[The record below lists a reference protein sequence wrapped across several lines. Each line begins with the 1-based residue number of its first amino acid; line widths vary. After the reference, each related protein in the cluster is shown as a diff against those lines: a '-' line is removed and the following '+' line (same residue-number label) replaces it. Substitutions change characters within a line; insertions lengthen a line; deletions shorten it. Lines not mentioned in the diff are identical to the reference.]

1 MWIRQILQEIVL
13 AVIGFSAGV
22 TVAGGLFAF
31 IVELGIIADF
41 ADRTHTAEHILLYE
55 DSAALG
61 GTIGSLL
68 SVFPISLPFGRIML
82 PVFGGLAGIFVG
94 CWSMALAE
102 MLNVFPIFM
111 RRMKIV
117 RYAAAFIISM
127 ALGRGVGALVFFLR
141 GW

>member
-1 MWIRQILQEIVL
+1 MWVQQILRELIL

-22 TVAGGLFAF
+22 AIAAGLFSF

-55 DSAALG
+55 DCAVLG
-61 GTIGSLL
+61 GTIGNLV
-68 SVFPISLPFGRIML
+68 SVFQLSIPFGRILL

>member
-1 MWIRQILQEIVL
+1 MWVQQILRELIL

-22 TVAGGLFAF
+22 TVAAGLFAF

-41 ADRTHTAEHILLYE
+41 ADRTHTAEYILLYE

-68 SVFPISLPFGRIML
+68 SVFQLSIPFGRILL

-102 MLNVFPIFM
+102 MLNVFPVFI
-111 RRMKIV
+111 RRVKIV
-117 RYAAAFIISM
+117 RYAVAFIISM
-127 ALGRGVGALVFFLR
+127 ALGRGVGALVFFLQ